1 MRIVIS
7 LAQIDVALGDPDRN
21 LTSVKEMT
29 AEAARRGSDIVIFPE
44 LWSTGYDL
52 ENAATYATP
61 VDQGIFAETAELS
74 RQYGIHIAGS
84 CLSELGEGHYGN
96 TAVLHNQQGLAL
108 GVYTKIHLFRLMEED
123 QYLVPGDHLTLA
135 QTRWGSLGLAICYD
149 LRFPEIFRAYAI
161 AGARMVLLPSEWPH
175 PRLEHWRTLIRARAI
190 ENQYFVV
197 ACNRVG
203 VSKETAFCGHSAII
217 DPWGEAVIEGG
228 ESPTLLT
235 AEIDLDRVEEVQN
248 KIPILRDRRPEIY
261 RHKIKKI

>member
-21 LTSVKEMT
+21 LTIVKETT

-52 ENAATYATP
+52 ENAATHATP
-61 VDQGIFAETAELS
+61 VDRGIFAETAELS
-74 RQYGIHIAGS
+74 RQFGIHIAGS
-84 CLSELGEGHYGN
+84 CLSLMGEERYGN
-96 TAVLHNQQGLAL
+96 TAVLYDSQGSAL

-135 QTRWGSLGLAICYD
+135 ETRWGSLGLAICYD

-175 PRLEHWRTLIRARAI
+175 PRLPPPGRGAPGQCMLGSPHECSVHLSPQRPTHPMPPA
-190 ENQYFVV
+190 
-197 ACNRVG
+197 
-203 VSKETAFCGHSAII
+203 
-217 DPWGEAVIEGG
+217 PGG
-228 ESPTLLT
+228 GP
-235 AEIDLDRVEEVQN
+235 APPPPGPG
-248 KIPILRDRRPEIY
+248 K
-261 RHKIKKI
+261 

>member
-21 LTSVKEMT
+21 LIIVKETT
-29 AEAARRGSDIVIFPE
+29 AEAARRGSDIVVFPE

-52 ENAATYATP
+52 ENAATHATP
-61 VDQGIFAETAELS
+61 VDRGIFAETAELS
-74 RQYGIHIAGS
+74 RQFGIHIAGS
-84 CLSELGEGHYGN
+84 CLSLMGEERYGN
-96 TAVLHNQQGLAL
+96 TAVLYDSQGSAL

-123 QYLVPGDHLTLA
+123 QYLVPGDHLTLVE
-135 QTRWGSLGLAICYD
+135 TRWGSLGLAICYD

-175 PRLEHWRTLIRARAI
+175 PRLEHWRALIRARAI
-190 ENQYFVV
+190 ENQMFVI

-203 VSKETAFCGHSAII
+203 VSKETTFCGHSAII
-217 DPWGEAVIEGG
+217 DPWGNTVIEAG

-235 AEIDLDRVEEVQN
+235 AEIDLDLVEEVRN
-248 KIPILRDRRPEIY
+248 KIPVLRDRRPEIY
-261 RHKIKKI
+261 RDKIKKI